1 MSTELILLK
10 PQNDVSNPELS
21 IVIPAANEQ
30 KTIQEFI
37 RWCQEGIKQAD
48 VSAEI
53 LIVSSSTD
61 ETEKIALE
69 CGARVLVS
77 PRRGLG
83 RAYIDSLKFIRGKY
97 VLLGDADCTYDFRE
111 IDIFLTKFRSGYE
124 FIMGSRYK
132 GDIEKGIPDVAIN
145 DQLSYTIRLEKEGYL
160 TKVLTFNYTL
170 VQAGRINVHETLDLT
185 MDKVDLGLDLTTIID
200 INPIYFDLGKFAI
213 RPDAAI
219 ELDKIVKVMNE
230 NPGMQIE

>member
-10 PQNDVSNPELS
+10 PQNDVSHPELS

-69 CGARVLVS
+69 CGERK
-77 PRRGLG
+77 P
-83 RAYIDSLKFIRGKY
+83 D
-97 VLLGDADCTYDFRE
+97 LL
-111 IDIFLTKFRSGYE
+111 
-124 FIMGSRYK
+124 
-132 GDIEKGIPDVAIN
+132 
-145 DQLSYTIRLEKEGYL
+145 
-160 TKVLTFNYTL
+160 
-170 VQAGRINVHETLDLT
+170 
-185 MDKVDLGLDLTTIID
+185 
-200 INPIYFDLGKFAI
+200 
-213 RPDAAI
+213 
-219 ELDKIVKVMNE
+219 
-230 NPGMQIE
+230 